1 MMQFISSVNKAM
13 DLLKLFTAEHP
24 ELSLTELSSHMELH
38 KSSIYRIMSTLA
50 AAGFVEKDRVT
61 QKYRL
66 GLIFL
71 ELANHVLSRYNFR
84 DQAKL
89 YLEELAKKTGE
100 IIHLA
105 ILDGADIIYLDKKG
119 QAQPL
124 TVATKI
130 GGRSPAYS
138 SAMGKVLLAGL
149 TRQELKKT
157 LGQGSLRKMTA
168 NTITEMPILVVELE
182 KVKHQGFA
190 VDDEEAFSGI
200 RCVAAPLKRT
210 DGAVIAAISA
220 TVPKQRMG
228 KQRMG
233 EMSQLVKETAQ
244 LISERCIK
252 SQIGE

>member
-1 MMQFISSVNKAM
+1 MQTISSVKKAL
-13 DLLKLFTAEHP
+13 DLLELFTVEQP

-38 KSSIYRIMSTLA
+38 KSSIYRILSTLA
-50 AAGFVEKDRVT
+50 AAGFVEKDRIT
-61 QKYRL
+61 NKYRL

-71 ELANHVLSRYNFR
+71 ELANNVLNRYDFR
-84 DQAKL
+84 DWVKP
-89 YLEELAKKTGE
+89 YLEELAEKTGE

-105 ILDGADIIYLDKKG
+105 ILDGIDIIYLDKNG

-138 SAMGKVLLAGL
+138 SAMGKTLLAGL
-149 TRQELKKT
+149 TRQELTKR
-157 LGQGSLRKMTA
+157 LGQVSLKKMTA
-168 NTITEMPILVVELE
+168 NTITEMDRLMVELE

-190 VDDEEAFSGI
+190 IDNEEAFIGI
-200 RCVAAPLKRT
+200 RCVAAPLKRK

-228 KQRMG
+228 KERMG
-233 EMSQLVKETAQ
+233 QMSQMVKETAQ
-244 LISERCIK
+244 LISERCVK
-252 SQIGE
+252 GQIDQ